1 MKDKL
6 DLKEYFSDKEIIKI
20 LCHKRAI
27 AAKKGHDL
35 HFLRN
40 ISAKAC
46 SPHKKCKN
54 EIFTFFPPRN
64 TWIRIL
70 KEEREKRDTN
80 AVEINTI
87 QLERTVWKE
96 IKKYNSNGESKP
108 EWMIKLES
116 FLLDIK
122 DSVFN
127 QSLGYDIVPPKI
139 IPVLKDKTKNEYRP
153 ISVFSLKDL
162 IIIGQISKYLTYC
175 FDPLFSDSSYA
186 FRYTNPSK
194 KTFNHHQAV
203 QDIIDFKNKIGVPL
217 YVSECDIKKFYDCVN
232 HEVII
237 EKFKELVN
245 EVDAKLKITIDNRAI
260 LLFHSYLGAFS
271 FNENIYRIENQL
283 LINHGISDGK
293 IPWVK
298 TSELEEVGSFI
309 DSDKIGV
316 PQGGA
321 ISCLIANIILNHVDR
336 IVNSNSDESTF
347 YCRFCDDMVLMH
359 TNRDKCDE
367 LFKVYQKA
375 LKEVKLISHK
385 SEPYDVYGKDFWNEK
400 LKSKSPYKWDV
411 YDSTSI
417 ENQRNVPWLSFVG
430 YQIRHDGVIRVRKRS
445 IKKELEKQIHET
457 DKIIKNAKKSAS
469 INEKAIKFRL
479 QQRLISMAVSR
490 CRYGSSRVSMCW
502 CAGFKL
508 LRTHQ
513 NTTNQIRNLDR
524 NREKQIK
531 RLELH
536 LKKIRTPFR
545 KSKKK
550 VAPLN
555 YYGSNFSYNN
565 QFLNEKNG

>member
-1 MKDKL
+1 MNDRL
-6 DLKEYFSDKEIIKI
+6 DLIEYFSDKEIIKI

-40 ISAKAC
+40 ISSKAS
-46 SPHKKCKN
+46 SPHKKRKN
-54 EIFTFFPPRN
+54 EIFTFFPPRS
-64 TWIRIL
+64 TWVRL
-70 KEEREKRDTN
+70 EKKEREKRDTN
-80 AVEINTI
+80 AVEINTL
-87 QLERTVWKE
+87 QLERTVWRE
-96 IKKYNSNGESKP
+96 IKKYNSRGESKP
-108 EWMIKLES
+108 EWLINLEY

-127 QSLGYDIVPPKI
+127 QSVSYEIIPPKV
-139 IPVLKDKTKNEYRP
+139 IPILKDKVKNEYRP
-153 ISVFSLKDL
+153 ISIFSLKDL

-175 FDPLFSDSSYA
+175 FDPLFSNSSYA
-186 FRYTNPSK
+186 FRYTNPK
-194 KTFNHHQAV
+194 KKVFNHHNAV
-203 QDIIDFKNKIGVPL
+203 QDIIDFKNKIKAPL

-237 EKFKELVN
+237 EKFQELVK
-245 EVDAKLKITIDNRAI
+245 EVDDKLRITIDSKAI
-260 LLFHSYLGAFS
+260 LLFHSYLSAFS
-271 FNENIYRIENQL
+271 FNENIYKIENQL
-283 LINHGISDGK
+283 LINHGITNGK

-298 TSELEEVGSFI
+298 TLELEDVGSFI
-309 DSDKIGV
+309 DSDRIGV

-321 ISCLIANIILNHVDR
+321 ISCLIANIILNHVDKA
-336 IVNSNSDESTF
+336 VNSNSDKNTF

-359 TNRDKCDE
+359 TNREKCDE
-367 LFKVYQKA
+367 LFTIYQNA

-385 SEPYDVYGKDFWNEK
+385 SEPYEIYGIEFWQEK
-400 LKSKSPYKWDV
+400 LKSKAPYKWDAHN
-411 YDSTSI
+411 SSNI
-417 ENQRNVPWLSFVG
+417 EAQKNVPWLSFVG
-430 YQIRHDGVIRVRKRS
+430 YQIRYDGLVRIRKKS
-445 IKKELEKQIHET
+445 IKKEIIKQIIET
-457 DKIIKNAKKSAS
+457 DKIIKIARKSVS

-508 LRTHQ
+508 LKTNQ

-524 NREKQIK
+524 SREKQIK
-531 RLELH
+531 RLENH

-550 VAPLN
+550 VAPLK

-565 QFLNEKNG
+565 QFLKEKNG